1 MLLIKLQLRG
11 FSELIK
17 MDLLS
22 MKAGAFIRLNTNFP
36 LQATNDFSESY
47 FCWVLALNVEAFNT
61 YQVLLKMSIYQL

>member
-1 MLLIKLQLRG
+1 
-11 FSELIK
+11 
-17 MDLLS
+17 

-61 YQVLLKMSIYQL
+61 YKVLLKMSIYQLWNTSGMRNISYGHADK

>member
-1 MLLIKLQLRG
+1 
-11 FSELIK
+11 

-61 YQVLLKMSIYQL
+61 YKVLLKMSIYQL

>member
-1 MLLIKLQLRG
+1 
-11 FSELIK
+11 
-17 MDLLS
+17 